1 MVELHA
7 STDRLHPSWYR
18 YREHLRSRYPTV
30 WAKQLSRFF
39 FQGQDLPVWLF
50 STLSENRSVVVA
62 IAKGVRRLMYAA
74 FPRVKR
80 KWTVLWFQYNYSYR
94 VGFCYMK
101 LMHLSFASPGSVLG
115 GIPSGTQGWYNFVI
129 FFPVGKGSLVLETT
143 SMDHGGI
150 LARFV
155 RGRQGKKCFTWY
167 PGRRVKM
174 IKKNLQKMGYICL
187 LFLPMKRKYY
197 TLIWQ

>member
-1 MVELHA
+1 
-7 STDRLHPSWYR
+7 
-18 YREHLRSRYPTV
+18 
-30 WAKQLSRFF
+30 
-39 FQGQDLPVWLF
+39 
-50 STLSENRSVVVA
+50 
-62 IAKGVRRLMYAA
+62 
-74 FPRVKR
+74 
-80 KWTVLWFQYNYSYR
+80 
-94 VGFCYMK
+94 MK

-155 RGRQGKKCFTWY
+155 RGRQGEKCFTWY

-174 IKKNLQKMGYICL
+174 IKKIAKNGIH
-187 LFLPMKRKYY
+187 LFVIFANEKEILYFDLTIKG
-197 TLIWQ
+197 